1 MGGRM
6 LTAVVILLAVG
17 IGLVWLVTLGLC
29 FSARRSD
36 EQWDRSN
43 LPITPVELHS
53 VPRQGAH
60 KRSVPRQGA
69 HDRRRTERRG
79 SQERRA
85 RPISRDDLTG

>member
-1 MGGRM
+1 MGGGM

-60 KRSVPRQGA
+60 
-69 HDRRRTERRG
+69 DRRRTERRG